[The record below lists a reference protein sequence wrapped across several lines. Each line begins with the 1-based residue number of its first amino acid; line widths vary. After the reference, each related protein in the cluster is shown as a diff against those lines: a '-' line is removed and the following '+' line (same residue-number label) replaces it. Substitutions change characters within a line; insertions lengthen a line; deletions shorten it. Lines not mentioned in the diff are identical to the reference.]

1 MAIYRIAG
9 VCMEIDPQNE
19 FTKNLLKGFLTPD
32 GQPEVEI
39 IPFPDE
45 EEEIGLLRR
54 VGLELLANYEGM
66 YIHGAAVLY
75 KNKAY
80 LFTAPSGTGKS
91 THIALWK
98 KLLGDEAVILNGD
111 KPFLRWMGGKIM
123 VCPSPWRG
131 KEGWGEN
138 LTAPLGGIFI
148 LRRGETDRVE
158 QISDLDVLNNLL
170 SETIYPEDQELTEKL
185 VDLLGKIMES
195 VPVRMLYCTPNLSAV
210 QAVLQEIEGEKA

>member
-1 MAIYRIAG
+1 
-9 VCMEIDPQNE
+9 MEIDPKNE
-19 FTKNLLKGFLTPD
+19 FTKNLLKDFLTPD

-39 IPFPDE
+39 IPFSDE

-54 VGLELLANYEGM
+54 VGLELLANYRGM
-66 YIHGAAVLY
+66 YIHGAAILY

-98 KLLGDEAVILNGD
+98 KLLGDEIVILNGD
-111 KPFLRWMGGKIM
+111 KPFLRWMDGQVM
-123 VCPSPWRG
+123 VCASPWRG

-148 LRRGETDRVE
+148 LRRGETDHVE

-170 SETIYPEDQELTEKL
+170 SEIEN
-185 VDLLGKIMES
+185 G
-195 VPVRMLYCTPNLSAV
+195 LYFYCITLYV
-210 QAVLQEIEGEKA
+210 KMQQ